1 MLSIPFI
8 PYTWDSTKHRVSS
21 DVLVLDLKD
30 EKSKLIKVSNLS
42 NDIIITIPLKPQT
55 IFPEKLGYFTRNDD
69 LRFHEIYVEYENT
82 LIVFEI
88 VPLEPNM
95 HFFAY
100 MRYGQRPTSKDYDLN
115 ATVSLSEKC
124 VWKPSAHGKKK
135 GKTDC
140 SFSEPIETFAER
152 PGKYFLGVKSYNATV
167 AKSHRREKRS
177 CFKFGSKR
185 QKRSCVE
192 VKDPPP
198 TPPRSKSVTEVP
210 VYDSKTDQNYTLRV
224 ALGSCIYWSE
234 EREMWITD
242 GCKVSEAN
250 LESLDNLSNSLYD
263 LYNASKDLV

>member
-55 IFPEKLGYFTRNDD
+55 IFPEKLEYFTKNDD
-69 LRFHEIYVEYENT
+69 LRFHEIDVEYENT

-88 VPLEPNM
+88 VPQEPNM

-115 ATVSLSEKC
+115 ATVSSSENC
-124 VWKPSAHGKKK
+124 VWKQSLHGKKE

-140 SFSEPIETFAER
+140 SFNETIETFAER
-152 PGKYFLGVKSYNATV
+152 PGKYFLGVQSYNATV
-167 AKSHRREKRS
+167 AKSHKREKRS
-177 CFKFGSKR
+177 CLGNKR

-198 TPPRSKSVTEVP
+198 TPPQSKSVTEVP

-224 ALGSCIYWSE
+224 ALGSCVYWSE

-242 GCKVSEAN
+242 GCQVSEAN
-250 LESLDNLSNSLYD
+250 LESLDNLSNI
-263 LYNASKDLV
+263 YNASKDLV